1 MHLFS
6 ADATMFSIFLFYFL
20 PTKSWKNYPQKLLRK
35 TQIHWAAQTAQ
46 TEEFMFQNVAY
57 RTTVYRTG
65 ALEMKNNWYLLQRN
79 NLFWISAT
87 LKSNLGKRIKEF
99 SGLMQLCISS
109 LLSFFCI
116 VLSCQNEY
124 FMFNY
129 PQYYMI

>member
-1 MHLFS
+1 MTKKNLIKKSDNEIGKFYRKKS
-6 ADATMFSIFLFYFL
+6 TYRWTRQKNSCSKMWLKYRSI
-20 PTKSWKNYPQKLLRK
+20 
-35 TQIHWAAQTAQ
+35 
-46 TEEFMFQNVAY
+46 
-57 RTTVYRTG
+57 VYRTG
-65 ALEMKNNWYLLQRN
+65 ALDMKNNWYLLQRN

-99 SGLMQLCISS
+99 SGCMQLCISS

-129 PQYYMI
+129 SQYNRPVHLKTGKELIQCIP